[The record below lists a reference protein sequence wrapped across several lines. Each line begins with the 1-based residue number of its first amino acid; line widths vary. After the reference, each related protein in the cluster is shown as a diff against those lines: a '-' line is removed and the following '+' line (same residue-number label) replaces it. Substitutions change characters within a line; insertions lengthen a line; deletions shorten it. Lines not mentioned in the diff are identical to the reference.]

1 MRKPA
6 FHDRADAGRALAGRL
21 SAYASDPDVTVL
33 ALPRGGVP
41 VAAEVARALRAPL
54 DVFVVRKLGVPGN
67 EELAMGAIASGGIRT
82 LNADLVDALRIPPH
96 AIDAVAA
103 REQRELERRERL
115 YRGGRAPADLRGRTV
130 ILVDDGLATGAT
142 MLAAI
147 EAVRLRRPA
156 HLVVAVP
163 TASRETLARLKREAD
178 AVVCIDSPEPFRF
191 VGASYADF
199 AQTSDE
205 EVRRLLGDGGAA
217 AKPEGDADD
226 PVPADD
232 PALVA
237 ALRQE
242 AIRLTGGPRDY
253 DALMELIGEAR
264 LALLGEATHGTQ
276 DFYRERAE
284 ITKRL
289 IREKGFGAVAIEA
302 DWPDAW
308 RVNRYVRGE
317 SEDLDAVEALS
328 GFRRFPTWLWRNTEM
343 VAFVEWL
350 RRHNATQP
358 EEGRVGLYG
367 IDLYSLHASMK
378 AVVTTLAAVD
388 PAAAAQARARYACF
402 DRFGEDSQ
410 VYGFMTGLKLAP
422 SCEAE
427 VVAQLAALQ
436 RRAADSL
443 ARTGSADRDELFSAE
458 QNASVVRTAEEYY
471 RTMFLREVSSWNL
484 RDTHMADCIGA
495 LIAHLGR
502 SGRAAKVA
510 IWAHNSHLGDARAT
524 QMGARGEINLGQLL
538 RERHGRAVVRIG
550 FTTYSGTVAAAS
562 DWGAPVERKR
572 VRPALPGSHEALF
585 HALGLGRF
593 CLIPAPGTRAAAALH
608 EGRLQRA
615 IGVIY
620 RPETE
625 RQSHYVE
632 ARLPEQFEAVLH
644 LDETRAIEPLE
655 TGVAW
660 EAGEVPETFPAGL

>member
-1 MRKPA
+1 MR
-6 FHDRADAGRALAGRL
+6 GRALAGRL
-21 SAYASDPDVTVL
+21 SAYAADPDVSVL

-41 VAAEVARALRAPL
+41 VAAEVARALHAPL

-82 LNADLVDALRIPPH
+82 LNADLVAALRIPPY

-147 EAVRLRRPA
+147 EALRLRRPA

-163 TASRETLARLKREAD
+163 TASRETLARLKGEAD
-178 AVVCIDSPEPFRF
+178 VVVCVDSPEPFHF
-191 VGASYADF
+191 VGAAYADF
-199 AQTSDE
+199 TQTSDA
-205 EVRRLLGDGGAA
+205 EVRRLLGDEGAA
-217 AKPEGDADD
+217 PDGD
-226 PVPADD
+226 PVPAEDRD
-232 PALVA
+232 ILAL
-237 ALRQE
+237 LRQE
-242 AIRLTGGPRDY
+242 AIRLTGEARDY
-253 DALMELIGEAR
+253 DPLMAMIGEAR
-264 LALLGEATHGTQ
+264 LVLLGEATHGTQ

-343 VAFVEWL
+343 AAFVEWL
-350 RRHNATQP
+350 HRHNATQP
-358 EEGRVGLYG
+358 EGSRVGVYG

-378 AVVTTLAAVD
+378 AVLAYLDAID
-388 PAAAAQARARYACF
+388 PAAAAKARDRYACF
-402 DRFGEDSQ
+402 DRFGDDSQ
-410 VYGFMTGLKLAP
+410 VYGFMTGMALAP
-422 SCEAE
+422 SCEAQA
-427 VVAQLAALQ
+427 VAQLAALR

-443 ARTGSADRDELFSAE
+443 AWTGSTESDELFCAE
-458 QNASVVRTAEEYY
+458 QNAGVVRTAEEYY

-484 RDTHMADCIGA
+484 RDTHMADCVGA
-495 LIAHLGR
+495 LVAHLGR
-502 SGRAAKVA
+502 TGRATKVA
-510 IWAHNSHLGDARAT
+510 VWAHNSHLGDARAT
-524 QMGARGEINLGQLL
+524 GMGERGEINLGQLL
-538 RERHGRAVVRIG
+538 HERHGRAVVRIG
-550 FTTYSGTVAAAS
+550 FTTHSGTVAAAA

-593 CLIPAPGTRAAAALH
+593 CLIPAPGTRAAQALR

-620 RPETE
+620 RPDTE
-625 RQSHYVE
+625 RESHYLR
-632 ARLPEQFEAVLH
+632 ARLPDQFEAVVH
-644 LDETRAIEPLE
+644 LDETRAVEPLDA
-655 TGVAW
+655 GAAW
-660 EAGEVPETFPAGL
+660 EPGEVPETFPAGL